1 MVLSGKVY
9 LIPTPL
15 GDTNPLDVIPLR
27 IKKIIENIDYYIV
40 ENEKSA
46 RGFIKSVC
54 PNKAQNKLQI
64 FLLNKF
70 TDPQDIPSFLS
81 PCLEGHDVGILSEA
95 GCPGIAD
102 PGAQV
107 VSYAHQ
113 QNIPVVP
120 ISGPSSIVL
129 ALMCSGLN
137 GQRFTFHGYLPI
149 SKPER
154 KQTLKKIEK
163 TSGELNQSQIFI
175 ETPYRNDGLLEDMLA
190 TLSPTT
196 QLCVACDLTL
206 PTEFIR
212 TQTVAQW
219 KKNKV
224 ELHKRPCVFILLK
237 ES

>member
-1 MVLSGKVY
+1 MVLLGKVY

-15 GDTNPLDVIPLR
+15 GDNNPLEVIPLR

-46 RGFIKSVC
+46 RGFIKSIS

-70 TDPQDIPSFLS
+70 TDPQDIPSFLT
-81 PCLEGHDVGILSEA
+81 PCLEGHDIGILSEA

-107 VSYAHQ
+107 VAYAHQ
-113 QNIPVVP
+113 QNITVVP
-120 ISGPSSIVL
+120 ISGPSSIFL
-129 ALMCSGLN
+129 ALMSSGLN
-137 GQRFTFHGYLPI
+137 GQSFTFHGYLPI

-154 KQTLKKIEK
+154 KLTLKRIEK
-163 TSGELNQSQIFI
+163 TSGELYQSQIFI
-175 ETPYRNDGLLEDMLA
+175 ETPYRNDGLLEDILN
-190 TLSPTT
+190 TLSPSTL
-196 QLCVACDLTL
+196 LCVACDLTL

-224 ELHKRPCVFILLK
+224 ELHKRPSVFIILK
-237 ES
+237 ET

>member
-1 MVLSGKVY
+1 MVLLGKVY

-15 GDTNPLDVIPLR
+15 GDNNPLEVIPLR

-46 RGFIKSVC
+46 RGFIKSIS

-70 TDPQDIPSFLS
+70 TDPQDIPSFLT
-81 PCLEGHDVGILSEA
+81 PCLEGHDIGILSEA

-107 VSYAHQ
+107 VAYAHQ
-113 QNIPVVP
+113 QNITVVP
-120 ISGPSSIVL
+120 ISGPSSIFL
-129 ALMCSGLN
+129 ALMSSGLN
-137 GQRFTFHGYLPI
+137 GQSFTFHGYLPI

-154 KQTLKKIEK
+154 KHTLKRIEK
-163 TSGELNQSQIFI
+163 TSGELYQSQIFI
-175 ETPYRNDGLLEDMLA
+175 ETPYRNDGLLEDILN
-190 TLSPTT
+190 TLSPSTL
-196 QLCVACDLTL
+196 LCVACDLTL

-224 ELHKRPCVFILLK
+224 ELHKRPSVFIILK
-237 ES
+237 ET

>member
-137 GQRFTFHGYLPI
+137 GQHFTFHGYLPI